1 MKFHS
6 LFLSAACLAT
16 GVLAQ
21 QEAAPPLG
29 DSAIRRVE
37 DCVCYASVEGQNLK
51 PWEFAWD
58 NPEKLRSQVSHCV
71 CKVHIDVSRVANP
84 SRYIVPG
91 TVVK

>member
-37 DCVCYASVEGQNLK
+37 DCVCYASVEEQNLK
-51 PWEFAWD
+51 GTSKNHRFHP
-58 NPEKLRSQVSHCV
+58 
-71 CKVHIDVSRVANP
+71 
-84 SRYIVPG
+84 VPG
-91 TVVK
+91 GVCWQFSSLPIF